1 MKIQGGKPPEANE
14 VTLSAQKAK
23 KVSESG
29 ERDRISASKREQNVD
44 RIDISQKGKEI
55 ASLIASVNNLPE
67 VREEK
72 VQAIKEAVNGGTYKV
87 DPIKVAEKMLSEI

>member
-1 MKIQGGKPPEANE
+1 MKIQGRKPPEANE
-14 VTLSAQKAK
+14 VNLSTQRAQKVTGEKVRVAASQK
-23 KVSESG
+23 K
-29 ERDRISASKREQNVD
+29 QHVD
-44 RIDISQKGKEI
+44 RIDISQKGKEA

-72 VQAIKEAVNGGTYKV
+72 VQVIKEAVNAGTYKV